1 MAESWGWDQPEESA
15 GHRSNT
21 SAPAAGCTTFLKHI
35 VLCVWPTSCDLIKWI
50 RWILQMFTFLALDTR
65 GSERFGSHADVF
77 TAHELPETWRRS
89 LCLFRRTLA
98 CVCDVMFWRS
108 AIITQW
114 YISLCTLRDFNCLKC
129 SAARMQ
135 VCSLT
140 LGRVNPRLCWNVTFI
155 YAATLHLEHLLWSPQ
170 NRDANCP
177 EVSLKSVLWRHQT
190 KCWNTTLWPESQV
203 INSPDSHIRSGKKK
217 KKGADRPSATILHD
231 MRARR
236 GCLVKFSYVVNLA
249 RKPETPAKVNVNF
262 QHFIPTT
269 AWPVFT
275 SLIDLASP
283 S

>member
-98 CVCDVMFWRS
+98 CVCDVTFWRS
-108 AIITQW
+108 AIIAQW

-170 NRDANCP
+170 NTDANCP

-217 KKGADRPSATILHD
+217 KKERTAQVPLFCTICGPDEDVWSNLATWYIWH
-231 MRARR
+231 
-236 GCLVKFSYVVNLA
+236 VNL
-249 RKPETPAKVNVNF
+249 RHQQRWTL
-262 QHFIPTT
+262 
-269 AWPVFT
+269 T
-275 SLIDLASP
+275 SNISSRQPPGLCLP
-283 S
+283 LW